1 MLGKIFKGLAY
12 SVYAGVHSYS
22 STKRIKKEAES
33 GDPYAQVELGRIYGD
48 RDSGVYDMAMSAMWF
63 RKAAEQGNE
72 EAQHWLGF
80 LHSGGYGVAKNPQEA
95 LKWYRRAAEQGHE
108 LAAQEAA
115 KLEHQITG
123 NELDQ

>member
-1 MLGKIFKGLAY
+1 MFGKIFKGLAY

-33 GDPYAQVELGRIYGD
+33 GDPYAQIELGRIYGD
-48 RDSGVYDMAMSAMWF
+48 RDSGVYNMAMSAMWF
-63 RKAAEQGNE
+63 CKAAEQGNE

-80 LHSGGYGVAKNPQEA
+80 LYSGGYGVPKNPQEA

-108 LAAQEAA
+108 LAAREAA
-115 KLEHQITG
+115 ELERQITG
-123 NELDQ
+123 NELNQ